1 MQPCIGV
8 KRPKGKTMA
17 TLPQIA
23 ANTNNASA
31 STGPRSAEGKSRSAQ
46 NAVKLGIFSL
56 RNIIQPG
63 EEAFYAKFSQALWKD
78 LNPQTVSEQIQA
90 AEVLRASWRL
100 HRIANAEASLG
111 DLPDDTDTS
120 AAEPV
125 LNPETAALQAS
136 IDRARQQTLR
146 AHGQAM
152 KELRR
157 LQSERSAVHQHAA
170 VIDRQRVLDGF
181 VSSRH
186 NALTASAKQTQ
197 SAPAE
202 NPNIPRSAP
211 CPCGS
216 GQKYKRCC
224 GLNAPP
230 VLSQAA

>member
-1 MQPCIGV
+1 
-8 KRPKGKTMA
+8 MA

-23 ANTNNASA
+23 ANTQNASA
-31 STGPRSAEGKSRSAQ
+31 STGPRSPEGKSRSAQ
-46 NAVKLGIFSL
+46 NAVKLGIYSL

-63 EEAFYAKFSQALWKD
+63 EEPFYAKFSQSLWKD
-78 LNPQTVSEQIQA
+78 LNPQSVSEQIQA

-111 DLPDDTDTS
+111 DLPDDPDTS

-125 LNPETAALQAS
+125 LNPETAALQTS

-146 AHGQAM
+146 AHTQAM

-157 LQSERSAVHQHAA
+157 LQAERPAERVHAA
-170 VIDRQRVLDGF
+170 VINRRRVLDDAPIA
-181 VSSRH
+181 R
-186 NALTASAKQTQ
+186 AKQTQ
-197 SAPAE
+197 SASAE

-211 CPCGS
+211 CPCNS